1 MALVTIRR
9 SLVGYGL
16 AVFVGAGA
24 PATAQ
29 DFPTRRILIV
39 AQLAAGTGLDIV
51 ARTYAERLQ
60 ISFGQPVIVENRPG
74 AAGLATAEGVL
85 KSEPDGTTLGVMSSS
100 ILAIRPTMFKKPPYD
115 PARDFIPIAHY
126 LKSPFI
132 LVTTPTLPVSNVKDL
147 IDYLRAHRGKVSYAS
162 PGSGGAPHLAG
173 EYLKQMF
180 DVDMN
185 HVPYRNSPQAITDVA
200 AGHIELTFA
209 EAGASLGLIRDGALR
224 ALAVTS
230 TTRLPVLPD
239 VPPFAEAAARPDFEA
254 VSWHM
259 LVAPAATPRAV
270 VDRLHAEM
278 KRIMADPDMKVRI
291 AQHGLIPIEPPPVE
305 TSRRYIESEVE
316 KWGKLVKALGLAGS
330 I

>member
-1 MALVTIRR
+1 MRPSSWPLLAAT
-9 SLVGYGL
+9 GL
-16 AVFVGAGA
+16 AAAALSCHVAS
-24 PATAQ
+24 AQ
-29 DFPTRRILIV
+29 ELPQKRVLII

-60 ISFGQPVIVENRPG
+60 HVIGQPVIVENRPG
-74 AAGLATAEGVL
+74 SAGLATAEGVL
-85 KSEPDGTTLGVMSSS
+85 KSEADGTTLGVMSSS
-100 ILAIRPTMFKKPPYD
+100 ILAIRPTMFRKPPYD
-115 PARDFIPIAHY
+115 PAKDFIPIAHY

-132 LVTTPTLPVSNVKDL
+132 LVTDPKLPVQNVKDL
-147 IDYLRAHRGKVSYAS
+147 IAYIKANPGKITYAS

-173 EYLKQMF
+173 EYLKRMF

-200 AGHIELTFA
+200 AGHIPLTFA

-230 TTRLPVLPD
+230 TTRLPSLPD

-259 LVAPAATPRAV
+259 LVAPAATPRPIV
-270 VDRLHAEM
+270 NRLHAEM
-278 KRIMADPDMKVRI
+278 KRIMADPEMKSRI
-291 AQHGLIPIEPPPVE
+291 SHHGLIPLDPPSIEA
-305 TSRRYIESEVE
+305 SRSYIVSEVE
-316 KWGKLVKALGLAGS
+316 KWGALVKALGLAGS